1 MNQCLRCNRQCSAT
15 SLFCDAC
22 ESLFQGQERLAP
34 GDTPRVENDVSAL
47 ATSPHVTL
55 SPPVQGKK
63 SALDADDDIAKRIT
77 APNPGVRAS
86 DISEPL
92 SYSVQTNRVEQAL
105 HRLSDA
111 ARRLAATEPD
121 NQHKPKISRLSPIR
135 DISEDIQRHSTPLPA
150 MHEHKL
156 FSIDDEQSDD
166 LGGNLP
172 DLWPWLND
180 GDSGEI
186 EAESWSNRTDPLI
199 SRRFPDSTEA
209 ALIEQEDMRRADAE
223 GLPTFTLR
231 VPRKHASRL
240 RVVFASLTILAI
252 LALTIDSILVSVA
265 FLNNNHNNKKP
276 VSSIPPGPP
285 TLILSNTE
293 VVYGQAITLHIRNF
307 SASSLVYVTR
317 DMDVPVGLKAPSIV
331 HDSYIRVDSKGSADV
346 SMSIEA
352 TWDPGFHTINAE
364 DQVTRHTAQTTL
376 HIGHAGPTR
385 PPHLV
390 VDTLTID
397 LGDAAIGANS
407 VRPLSM
413 HNDGSSSI
421 TWSASSDQSWLL
433 VAPNEGTFSDN
444 QTISVAG
451 QRANLKAGDYSGTI
465 TISSSVGISAQVPVV
480 MTVDPLPTIGTPVLQ
495 ITPALLS
502 FVAVDG
508 SAAPNPLPLLV
519 SNLGKKPLHW
529 SISSQS
535 STTDG
540 SGSFALTSGLIT
552 NWLKTNLTQGTIA
565 PNATTTLQVS
575 ALSSSLLPGAYTST
589 LVFNADK
596 GTVNTPQS
604 VNVSLTIEPRCSL
617 QVSTNA
623 LTFTTIVNSS
633 PATQAISLSAS
644 ASCPATSAW
653 NATTT
658 QHWLSVTPSG
668 SQLKGIANSTATV
681 AINTSN
687 LAVGTYNDTIT
698 LTLAQTQNTQSVAV
712 QLTVQPLP
720 SPSTPSAPSMT
731 VSPLNLNFNMMQ
743 GSGISPPQIISITNT
758 GGSPLNWYQTA
769 TYLPGVG
776 NSAWMG
782 AFPLGSSTP
791 LGPGQTAQIT
801 VRVRTVLPSKV
812 ILGAGMYPALIT
824 IAATDGNSNQI
835 AGSPQVVSVNLNV
848 VVPCTLPPP
857 TASTLAFTAV
867 QGGSEPAPQTE
878 TFGASG
884 NCAWPATWSVTGSL
898 PSWLNTS
905 STTGSFT
912 TDGQSAAVTV
922 SPTIAGLSPGT
933 YTAQMAIAATD
944 TSGTAAAQSPQSIT
958 VNLTITGFTVA
969 GVVNACADTLCSTP
983 TPLANATLTLTD
995 GSGTQFTAI
1004 ADANG
1009 NYSFANVALGSCTI
1023 SVSGSNGTTT
1033 YSGNTTLNVTG
1044 DQPAV
1049 NINAF

>member
-55 SPPVQGKK
+55 SPPVQERK
-63 SALDADDDIAKRIT
+63 SSLDADDDIAKRIT

-209 ALIEQEDMRRADAE
+209 ALIEQEDMRRAAAE

-265 FLNNNHNNKKP
+265 FLNNNKKP

-307 SASSLVYVTR
+307 TASSLVYVTR
-317 DMDVPVGLKAPSIV
+317 DMDVPVDLKAPSVV

-346 SMSIEA
+346 SMSIET

-413 HNDGSSSI
+413 HNEGSGSI

-451 QRANLKAGDYSGTI
+451 QRANLKPGDYSGTI

-519 SNLGKKPLHW
+519 SNLGKQPLHW

-540 SGSFALTSGLIT
+540 RGSFALTSGLIT

-653 NATTT
+653 TATTT
-658 QHWLSVTPSG
+658 QPWLSVTPSG

-687 LAVGTYNDTIT
+687 LPVGTYTDTIT
-698 LTLAQTQNTQSVAV
+698 LTLAQTQNTQSVFV

-720 SPSTPSAPSMT
+720 APGEPVMT
-731 VSPLNLNFNMMQ
+731 VSPLNLNFSVMQ
-743 GSGISPPQIISITNT
+743 GSGVSPPQIVSITNT
-758 GGSPLNWYQTA
+758 GGSALTWQPKDVFSSGILI
-769 TYLPGVG
+769 
-776 NSAWMG
+776 WMG
-782 AFPLGSSTP
+782 NFPAGGSIA
-791 LGPGQTAQIT
+791 PGQTTQLM
-801 VRVRTVLPSKV
+801 VRVRASFPGGVF
-812 ILGAGMYPALIT
+812 LGAGAHTATIT
-824 IAATDGNSNQI
+824 IHGLDGNNNEI

-857 TASTLAFTAV
+857 TAGTLAFTAV

-878 TFGASG
+878 TFGATG

-898 PSWLNTS
+898 PSWLNVS

-944 TSGTAAAQSPQSIT
+944 SSGTAAAQSPQSIT

-969 GVVNACADTLCSTP
+969 GVVNACTDTLCSTP

-1009 NYSFANVALGSCTI
+1009 SYSFANVALGSCTI

>member
-55 SPPVQGKK
+55 SPHVQEKK
-63 SALDADDDIAKRIT
+63 SSFDADDDIAKRIT

-86 DISEPL
+86 DVSAPS

-121 NQHKPKISRLSPIR
+121 NQRKPKSSRLSPIR
-135 DISEDIQRHSTPLPA
+135 DISADIQRHSTPLPA

-156 FSIDDEQSDD
+156 FSIDDEQNDD
-166 LGGNLP
+166 LSNLP

-180 GDSGEI
+180 GDSDEI

-199 SRRFPDSTEA
+199 SRRFPDSNEA
-209 ALIEQEDMRRADAE
+209 ALIEQEDMRRAAAE

-265 FLNNNHNNKKP
+265 FLNKNIKP
-276 VSSIPPGPP
+276 VTSIPLGPP

-307 SASSLVYVTR
+307 TPSSLVYITR
-317 DMDVPVGLKAPSIV
+317 DMDVPVDLKAPNIV
-331 HDSYIRVDSKGSADV
+331 RDSYIRVDSKGSADV
-346 SMSIEA
+346 SMTIQN

-364 DQVTRHTAQTTL
+364 DQTTRHTAQTSL

-413 HNDGSSSI
+413 HNDGSGTI
-421 TWSASSDQSWLL
+421 TWSASSDQPWLL
-433 VAPNEGTFSDN
+433 VAPNEGSFSDN

-451 QRANLKAGDYSGTI
+451 QRANLKVGDYSGTI
-465 TISSSVGISAQVPVV
+465 TISSTIGISAQIPVV
-480 MTVDPLPTIGTPVLQ
+480 MIVDPLPTSVTPILQ

-508 SAAPNPLPLLV
+508 NAAPNSLPLLV
-519 SNLGKKPLHW
+519 SNTGKQPLHW
-529 SISSQS
+529 SIASQS
-535 STTDG
+535 STTDAN
-540 SGSFALTSGLIT
+540 GSFALTSGLIT
-552 NWLKTNLTQGTIA
+552 NWLKTDLTKGTVA
-565 PNATTTLQVS
+565 PNATTTIQVS

-604 VNVSLTIEPRCSL
+604 VNISLTIEPRCSL

-623 LTFTTIVNSS
+623 LTFTTILNST

-653 NATTT
+653 TATTT
-658 QHWLSVTPSG
+658 QPWLSVTPSG

-687 LAVGTYNDTIT
+687 LAVGTYTDTIT
-698 LTLAQTQNTQSVAV
+698 LTLAQTQNTQSVFV
-712 QLTVQPLP
+712 QLTIQPIP
-720 SPSTPSAPSMT
+720 GPGAPVMT
-731 VSPLNLNFNMMQ
+731 VSPLNLNFSVMQ
-743 GSGISPPQIISITNT
+743 GSGISPPQIVSITNT
-758 GGSPLNWYQTA
+758 GGSALTWQPKE
-769 TYLPGVG
+769 VF
-776 NSAWMG
+776 NSGILIWMG
-782 AFPLGSSTP
+782 TFPAGGSIA
-791 LGPGQTAQIT
+791 PGQTTQLM
-801 VRVRTVLPSKV
+801 VRVRASFPGGVL
-812 ILGAGMYPALIT
+812 LGAGPHTATIT
-824 IAATDGNSNQI
+824 VHGLDSNNNEI

-857 TASTLAFTAV
+857 TANTLAFTAV
-867 QGGSEPAPQTE
+867 QGGSNPTPQTE
-878 TFGASG
+878 SFGATG
-884 NCAWPATWSVTGSL
+884 NCAWPVAWSVTGSL
-898 PSWLNTS
+898 PSWLNVS

-912 TDGQSAAVTV
+912 TDGQSAAVTL
-922 SPTIAGLSPGT
+922 SPTITGLAPGT
-933 YTAQMAIAATD
+933 YTAQIAIAATD
-944 TSGTAAAQSPQSIT
+944 SSATTPAQSPQSIS
-958 VNLTITGFTVA
+958 VNLTITGFTIT
-969 GVVNACADTLCSTP
+969 GVVNACADTLCSTS
-983 TPLANATLTLTD
+983 TPLANATLTLSD
-995 GSGTQFTAI
+995 GSGTQSTAT
-1004 ADANG
+1004 ADGNG

-1023 SVSGSNGTTT
+1023 TVSGSNGTTT

-1044 DQPAV
+1044 NQAAV
-1049 NINAF
+1049 KINAF